1 MPSVH
6 QRLAIQV
13 YSCIYFF
20 AVNGE
25 SGRVVIVGGGI
36 LGTMHAVLARR
47 HGYAVTQLER
57 EPAGRGASVRNFGL
71 VWVSGRRA
79 GAELTLALR
88 ARALWAEIAEG
99 APGTGFRPAG
109 SLTIAT
115 GEAELAV
122 MREAAALPD
131 AKQREFELLSVDE
144 ARSANPAL
152 RGEFLGGLHCRA
164 DAIVEPRVALPALRA
179 SLAGPSYE
187 WLPGLEAVEVAAH
200 GVRDSRGGWH
210 RGDLVVLC
218 TGANFTGV
226 AGPHLA
232 ASGALASA
240 SGGSGETGAEP
251 RGLRRVRL
259 QMLQTLPFD
268 GKLTTSLADGD
279 SLRYYPAYDVPSR
292 AALPP
297 QPPVAAES
305 RSQLLLVQRLDGSLT
320 IGDTHEYDEPFGFDV
335 DETAYDHLLAR
346 ATALLGVPL
355 PRVQRRWAGVYSEV
369 VGTPALYHRSD
380 VAPGVVLVTGP
391 GGRGMT
397 CSPAIAEETFQ

>member
-1 MPSVH
+1 
-6 QRLAIQV
+6 
-13 YSCIYFF
+13 
-20 AVNGE
+20 VNGE
-25 SGRVVIVGGGI
+25 AGRVVIVGGGI

-71 VWVSGRRA
+71 VWASGRRA
-79 GAELTLALR
+79 GAELALALR
-88 ARALWAEIAEG
+88 ARALWAEIAEF

-122 MREAAALPD
+122 MREAAELPD
-131 AKQREFELLSVDE
+131 AKQREFELLSADE
-144 ARSANPAL
+144 VRSVNPAL
-152 RGEFLGGLHCRA
+152 GGEFLGGLLCRA
-164 DAIVEPRVALPALRA
+164 DGIVEPRVALPALRA
-179 SLAGPSYE
+179 ALAGPSYD
-187 WLPGLEAVEVAAH
+187 WLPGLEAVEVAPH
-200 GVRDSRGGWH
+200 GVRDQHGTWH

-218 TGANFTGV
+218 TGANFTGL

-240 SGGSGETGAEP
+240 SAAGGEAAPSGETGAGAGP
-251 RGLRRVRL
+251 TGLRRVRL

-268 GKLTTSLADGD
+268 RNLTTALADGD

-297 QPPVAAES
+297 QAPVAAAS

-346 ATALLGVPL
+346 ASALLGVEL

-369 VGTPALYHRSD
+369 VGTPALYHRSE

-397 CSPAIAEETFQ
+397 CSPAIAEETFL

>member
-1 MPSVH
+1 M
-6 QRLAIQV
+6 
-13 YSCIYFF
+13 
-20 AVNGE
+20 NE

-79 GAELTLALR
+79 GPELALALR
-88 ARALWAEIAEG
+88 ARALWEEIAEA

-115 GEAELAV
+115 SEAELAV
-122 MREAAALPD
+122 MREAVALPD
-131 AKQREFELLSVDE
+131 AKQREFDLLTADE
-144 ARSANPAL
+144 VRSANPAL
-152 RGEFLGGLHCRA
+152 HGGFLGGLYCRA
-164 DAIVEPRVALPALRA
+164 DAIVEPRVTLPALRA
-179 SLAGPSYE
+179 SLTGPSYQ
-187 WLPGLEAVEVAAH
+187 WRPGLEAVEVGAN
-200 GVRDSRGGWH
+200 GVRDQLGTWH

-226 AGPHLA
+226 AGPQLA
-232 ASGALASA
+232 ASGALAA
-240 SGGSGETGAEP
+240 DGSPAAEP
-251 RGLRRVRL
+251 AGLRRVRL

-268 GKLTTSLADGD
+268 GKLTTALADGD
-279 SLRYYPAYDVPSR
+279 SLRYYPAYDVPARS
-292 AALPP
+292 ALPP
-297 QPPVAAES
+297 QAAVAAAS
-305 RSQLLLVQRLDGSLT
+305 RAQLLLVQRLDGSLT

-346 ATALLGVPL
+346 ASALLGAPL

-369 VGTPALYHRSD
+369 VGTTALYHRSEI
-380 VAPGVVLVTGP
+380 APGVVLVTGP

-397 CSPAIAEETFQ
+397 CSPAIAEETFL